1 MRPFQPLTMLAQEA
15 VGRVLEDGALAID
28 ATVGNGHDTLFL
40 ADRLAPGGQVI
51 GFDIQ
56 PRALEGTRARL
67 EAAGLDAVA
76 TLHLCGHE
84 NMSQRVP
91 GDWHGRVSAVM
102 FNLGYLPGGDKG
114 LTTSPASTLG
124 ALDQA
129 VSLLRTGGL
138 VSLLVYRGHPGAR
151 AEADAILAWLD
162 GLGTAHRVTCHD
174 SPGPVLYLVERL
186 GCSAR

>member
-1 MRPFQPLTMLAQEA
+1 MKPFQSLTTLAQEA
-15 VGRVLEDGALAID
+15 VAKTLSDGSLAID

-40 ADRLAPGGQVI
+40 ADSVAPNGHVI
-51 GFDIQ
+51 GFDVQ

-67 EAAGLDAVA
+67 EAAGLAAVV

-84 NMSQRVP
+84 DMAQRIP

-114 LTTSPASTLG
+114 LVTNPATTVSALG
-124 ALDQA
+124 QA
-129 VSLLRTGGL
+129 APLLRTGGL
-138 VSLLVYRGHPGAR
+138 ISLLVYRGHPGAD
-151 AEADAILAWLD
+151 AEADAVLAWLH
-162 GLGTAHRVTCHD
+162 GLGASHRVSRHD

-186 GCSAR
+186 G